1 VAARSAGMSSTR
13 TALAERVFIDT
24 NVIVYADDL
33 DAGAKRERAQEILHR
48 VFIDGNGVV
57 STQVLQEFFVAATR
71 KLGVA
76 PEVAR
81 RKVELLSRLDVVT
94 IEPSFIVEAID
105 LHRLHSLSFWDALIV
120 QAAAASGCR
129 RLLTEDL
136 QSGRTIAG
144 VQIENPFAG
153 LSEPST

>member
-1 VAARSAGMSSTR
+1 MRA
-13 TALAERVFIDT
+13 ALAERVFIDT

-33 DAGAKRERAQEILHR
+33 DAGAKREQAQEILRR
-48 VFIDGNGVV
+48 VFIDGNGVI
-57 STQVLQEFFVAATR
+57 STQVLQEFFVASTR

-76 PEVAR
+76 PETAR
-81 RKVELLSRLDVVT
+81 RKVELLARLDVVT
-94 IEPSFIVEAID
+94 IEPSLIVDAID

-136 QSGRTIAG
+136 QSGRSIAG
-144 VQIENPFAG
+144 VQIENPFESA
-153 LSEPST
+153 SEP